1 MTVLFRILAE
11 EKMMKHLWRL
21 AGQYTRGIDAVN
33 RVVGSVAMYLLL
45 VMLAILTYSVVSSNL
60 FGSPAIWVMEMA
72 QFSMAAYY
80 LLGAGYSMQ
89 QGAHVRMD
97 FLYERWSV
105 RRRAMVDVTTIFFV
119 IFYLGILVFGGVQS
133 SSYALEYGQRNHTV
147 WGPYMAPIK
156 LIMTTGMT
164 LMLLQ
169 AVAELFKDLAM
180 LCHVDLRAAPA
191 RTKVEVAPCSPPG
204 VVAEPS

>member
-1 MTVLFRILAE
+1 
-11 EKMMKHLWRL
+11 MMNALWRF
-21 AGQYTRGIDAVN
+21 AGQYMRGVDALN
-33 RVVGSVAMYLLL
+33 RMVGSVAMYLLL
-45 VMLAILTYSVVSSNL
+45 VMLAILTYSVVSSNV

-72 QFSMAAYY
+72 QFTMAAYY

-97 FLYERWSV
+97 FLYERWSPK
-105 RRRAMVDVTTIFFV
+105 RRALMDVMTILFV
-119 IFYLGILVFGGVQS
+119 IFYLGVLIYGGVQS

-156 LIMTTGMT
+156 IIMTTGMV

-169 AVAELFKDLAM
+169 SIAELLKDLAA
-180 LCHVDLRAAPA
+180 LCNVDLSAMHAGTKAAE
-191 RTKVEVAPCSPPG
+191 VEPCLPPDMVLVRG
-204 VVAEPS
+204 

>member
-1 MTVLFRILAE
+1 
-11 EKMMKHLWRL
+11 MMNTLWRL

-60 FGSPAIWVMEMA
+60 FSSPAIWVMEMA
-72 QFSMAAYY
+72 QFTMAAYY
-80 LLGAGYSMQ
+80 LLGAGYSLQ

-97 FLYERWSV
+97 FLYERWSPK
-105 RRRAMVDVTTIFFV
+105 RRAMMDVMTIFFV
-119 IFYLGILVFGGVQS
+119 IFYLGVLIYGGIQS

-156 LIMTTGMT
+156 IIMTTGMV

-169 AVAELFKDLAM
+169 SVAELFKDLAT
-180 LCHVDLRAAPA
+180 LCNMDLRAGSTH
-191 RTKVEVAPCSPPG
+191 TKTEEAALCLPPDMVLAHG
-204 VVAEPS
+204 

>member
-1 MTVLFRILAE
+1 MQA
-11 EKMMKHLWRL
+11 LWWF
-21 AGQYTRGIDAVN
+21 AGQYTHGVDTVN
-33 RVVGSVAMYLLL
+33 RKVGSVAMYLLL
-45 VMLAILTYSVVSSNL
+45 VMLAILTYSVVSSNV
-60 FGSPAIWVMEMA
+60 FRAPAVWVMEMA

-80 LLGAGYSMQ
+80 LLGAGYSLQ

-97 FLYERWSV
+97 FLYERWSA
-105 RRRAMVDVTTIFFV
+105 RRRAMVDVMTILFV

-156 LIMTTGMT
+156 LIMTVGMA

-169 AVAELFKDLAM
+169 AVAELLKDLAL
-180 LCHVDLRAAPA
+180 LCQVDPRAMSAGTNAEAAPCPPLSG
-191 RTKVEVAPCSPPG
+191 VAT
-204 VVAEPS
+204 ELN

>member
-1 MTVLFRILAE
+1 MQA
-11 EKMMKHLWRL
+11 LWRF
-21 AGQYTRGIDAVN
+21 AGQYTRGVDTIN
-33 RVVGSVAMYLLL
+33 RKVGSVAMYLLL
-45 VMLAILTYSVVSSNL
+45 VMLATLTYSIVSSNV
-60 FGSPAIWVMEMA
+60 FKAPAIWVMEMT

-97 FLYERWSV
+97 FLYERWSA
-105 RRRAMVDVTTIFFV
+105 RRRAMVDVMTIFFV

-133 SSYALEYGQRNHTV
+133 SSYALEYSQRNHTV

-156 LIMTTGMT
+156 LIMTAGMA

-169 AVAELFKDLAM
+169 AVAELLKDLAL
-180 LCHVDLRAAPA
+180 LCHVDLRAASAGTEAEAVPCPPLSG
-191 RTKVEVAPCSPPG
+191 VA
-204 VVAEPS
+204 AELN